1 MREASL
7 GEAAASWGT
16 GMGRQTQSGPQ
27 TARDDKD
34 VSRAVHA
41 PCAAGVLHLSL
52 PFIISDARV

>member
-1 MREASL
+1 MNQVWEKRQPRGAP
-7 GEAAASWGT
+7 GW
-16 GMGRQTQSGPQ
+16 GRQTQSGPQ